1 MKIKTLIV
9 ICLLAITLIPGSGCI
24 DSNSE
29 PVKETG
35 LEKVTD
41 KQDSSPDVT
50 VETAL
55 EGNFSEKSNTLEL
68 ETGSSFSRYYSK
80 ENLQFEAGVP
90 AYSLPLKAS
99 EITNY
104 DDFIQKIPL
113 TNKNRD
119 LLYKNGFVV
128 IESRA
133 SGNLFEAEPVR
144 VNEIYSAL
152 KSADIPIFITSD
164 SLLHLYHIQFDETL
178 KQVEKDEFYDDL
190 WKLDKALLETS
201 IEDYNRSIEDKAS
214 EEVTEAARRNVAYF
228 AVALSLLQPKP
239 EQIEQSQRYLGKAT
253 LFDPQNAKQYSVE
266 IPSFVKAD
274 VEAEIALIGAQKG
287 GISPIFKYYE
297 DYSQYIPRG
306 HYTTS
311 EKLTNYFKTM
321 MWHGRMS
328 MLLRPNM
335 ITSEESMVKESVTE
349 KSAAEESEKESRIQ
363 TIQALLISDH
373 FDRDKNLRA
382 EWDRIY
388 DVTAFYVGFSDDLGP
403 YEYAKALDTVFGN
416 DREESSFDN
425 ENLTALKTELER
437 YENPK
442 IYGGTG
448 EIIPA
453 GSETENKTLEAT
465 KGFRFMGQRYT
476 PDSYIL
482 QKLYPPAL
490 NIMDLLGSE
499 KAREHLKNM
508 GFSENEEYKER
519 HLSLE
524 NEFEA
529 FEGEDWNKNL
539 YWAQLYAL
547 KPLLVS
553 YPEGYPT
560 FMQTEAWE
568 DKQLNA
574 ALASWTELRHDTI
587 LYAKQ
592 AYFVGAFYDLEEI
605 PVQGYVEPVPEF
617 YARMLA
623 LTKMAHSGL
632 AEMEVLDEQSDK
644 DFTTL
649 ESTLEK
655 LLEIS
660 IKELENKEL
669 TDEEYEFIKSFEKN
683 IAPMLEN
690 IDEDTQS
697 SVVVADVH
705 TDQEGRVLEEGTG
718 KLDLIVVAYK
728 QPDGRIV
735 LGAGPVMSY
744 YEFWQ
749 PSGERLTDEEWR
761 EMLENK
767 PPERPEWVESFKS

>member
-1 MKIKTLIV
+1 MTDNQTDDQSDSFNYSIKT
-9 ICLLAITLIPGSGCI
+9 APA
-24 DSNSE
+24 E
-29 PVKETG
+29 
-35 LEKVTD
+35 
-41 KQDSSPDVT
+41 
-50 VETAL
+50 
-55 EGNFSEKSNTLEL
+55 NFSDKSNTLEL
-68 ETGSSFSRYYSK
+68 EKESSFSGYYRK
-80 ENLQFEAGVP
+80 ENLQFEAEVP
-90 AYSLPLKAS
+90 TYSLPLQAS
-99 EITNY
+99 EIVNY

-113 TNKNRD
+113 KNESRD

-133 SGNLFEAEPVR
+133 ARNLFEAEPVR
-144 VNEIYSAL
+144 VNETYSAL

-178 KQVEKDEFYDDL
+178 KRVEEEEFYDDL
-190 WKLDKALLETS
+190 WKLDKAFLEAS
-201 IEDYNRSIEDKAS
+201 IEDYSRSIEDKAS

-228 AVALSLLQPKP
+228 TVALSLLQPKP
-239 EQIEQSQRYLGKAT
+239 EQIEQSQRYLGTAI

-274 VEAEIALIGAQKG
+274 VEAELALIEAQKG

-297 DYSQYIPRG
+297 DNSQYIPRG

-311 EKLTNYFKTM
+311 EKLTNYFKAM

-328 MLLRPNM
+328 MLLRPDM
-335 ITSEESMVKESVTE
+335 IISEESMAKESVAE

-373 FDRDKNLRA
+373 FDRDKNLRDR
-382 EWDRIY
+382 WDRIY
-388 DVTAFYVGFSDDLGP
+388 DVTALYVGFSDDLGP
-403 YEYAKALDTVFGN
+403 YEYAKALDTVFGDN
-416 DREESSFDN
+416 IDGVSFDN
-425 ENLTALKTELER
+425 ESLAELKTELEI
-437 YENPK
+437 YESPK

-448 EIIPA
+448 EIIQA
-453 GSETENKTLEAT
+453 GCETESKTLEAS

-476 PDSYIL
+476 PDSYIFQTL
-482 QKLYPPAL
+482 GFPAL
-490 NIMDLLGSE
+490 NLMDLLGSE
-499 KAREHLKNM
+499 RATEHLKNM
-508 GFSENEEYKER
+508 GVSENEEYKER

-524 NEFEA
+524 NEFGA
-529 FEGEDWNKNL
+529 FDEEDWNKNL

-553 YPEGYPT
+553 SPEGYPT

-623 LTKMAHSGL
+623 LTRMAHTGL
-632 AEMEVLDEQSDK
+632 NDMEVLDEQSDK

-649 ESTLEK
+649 EHTLER

-660 IKELENKEL
+660 IKELENEEL
-669 TDEEYEFIKSFEKN
+669 TDEEYEFIRNFDQN

-690 IDEDTQS
+690 VDIKSQMSTL
-697 SVVVADVH
+697 VADVY
-705 TDQEGRVLEEGTG
+705 TSPAGVLEEGTG
-718 KLDLIVVAYK
+718 KLDLMVVAYK

-749 PSGERLTDEEWR
+749 PSGKRLTDEEWR
-761 EMLENK
+761 EMLKNN
-767 PPERPEWVESFKS
+767 PPERPEWVESFKV